1 MLIGLHFC
9 VLKRLNRH
17 VQIHWRGTSVK
28 CWISSGRTCWFYD
41 IGVSLKMRDLAL
53 APNGHENSR
62 DNDEPQTSDFLFLD
76 KLAHALLIN
85 HHLITI

>member
-1 MLIGLHFC
+1 
-9 VLKRLNRH
+9 
-17 VQIHWRGTSVK
+17 
-28 CWISSGRTCWFYD
+28 
-41 IGVSLKMRDLAL
+41 MRDLAL